1 MKRILVAGGAGF
13 IGSHFVRYLLQ
24 KYDYSVI
31 NYDALTYAGNLD
43 NLRDV
48 EDHPRYKLI
57 HGDICDIEKVDSVAR
72 EHKIDAVV
80 NFAAQTHVD
89 RSIMEPGSFIQTDV
103 YGTYVLLDAARKF
116 DMERILLVSTDE
128 VYGSVETGSSVETDI
143 LEPSSPYSASKA
155 GGDLMA
161 RAYYTTYGL
170 HVMITRGSN
179 TIGPMQYPEKLVPLF
194 TTNAIGD
201 IPLPVYG
208 TGLNVRDYIYVIDHC
223 EGIDTV
229 LHKGQPGEFYNVG
242 AGGENERDVLEVTET
257 ILRLLNKPKS
267 LIKHVKDRPGH
278 DVRYSLDCSK
288 LKALGWEP
296 KHSFEAAMEKT
307 VKWYVENEEWWRKIK
322 EKSEE
327 YKKFYAKQYKN
338 R

>member
-1 MKRILVAGGAGF
+1 MKTVLVTGGAGF

-24 KYDYSVI
+24 NYDYTVI

-43 NLRDV
+43 NLREV
-48 EDHPRYKLI
+48 ENHPRYKFI
-57 HGDICDIEKVDSVAR
+57 HGNICDLSKVDAVVQ
-72 EHKIDAVV
+72 ENKIDAIV

-103 YGTYVLLDAARKF
+103 YGAYVLLDVARKGEL
-116 DMERILLVSTDE
+116 ERILLVSTDE
-128 VYGSVETGSSVETDI
+128 VYGSVETGSSQETDK
-143 LEPSSPYSASKA
+143 LEPNSPYSASKA

-161 RAYYTTYGL
+161 RAYHVTYGL

-179 TIGPMQYPEKLVPLF
+179 TIGPMQYPEKVLPLF
-194 TTNAIGD
+194 TTNAID
-201 IPLPVYG
+201 DQPLPVYG
-208 TGLNVRDYIYVIDHC
+208 SGLNVRDYIYVIDHC

-229 LHKGQPGEFYNVG
+229 LHQGQPGEFYNVG
-242 AGGENERDVLEVTET
+242 AGGDNERNVLEVTDT

-267 LIKHVKDRPGH
+267 LIRHVKDRPGH

-288 LKALGWEP
+288 LKALGWQP
-296 KHSFEAAMEKT
+296 KHSFEAAMAKT
-307 VKWYVENEEWWRKIK
+307 VKWYVENETWWRKIK

-327 YKKFYAKQYKN
+327 YKKFYAKQYNN